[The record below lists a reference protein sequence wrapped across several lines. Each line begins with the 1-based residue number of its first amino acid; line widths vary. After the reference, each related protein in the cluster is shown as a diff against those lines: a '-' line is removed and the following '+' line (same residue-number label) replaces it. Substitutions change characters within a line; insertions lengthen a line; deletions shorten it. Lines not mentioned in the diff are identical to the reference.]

1 MPKLIAITPA
11 SSAAI
16 VPSHDQPRPDR
27 LVRGNPQRTTWNHY
41 SNQRGDFDAGIWA
54 CEPGAWNIAFA
65 PDKDEFFSVISGR
78 LRIIDSAGEARE
90 FGPGESAVIPGGFT
104 GTFEVL
110 EAVQKYYV
118 VVERRD

>member
-1 MPKLIAITPA
+1 MPKLIPITPA
-11 SSAAI
+11 TTETI
-16 VPSHDQPRPDR
+16 VPVFDQPRPDR
-27 LVRGNPQRTTWNHY
+27 LVRGNPQRTTRNHY
-41 SNQRGDFDAGIWA
+41 TNDRGEFDAGIWA

-65 PDKDEFFSVISGR
+65 PNKDEFFSVISGR
-78 LRIIDSAGEARE
+78 LRITDAEGVARE
-90 FGPGESAVIPGGFT
+90 FGPGESCVIPGGFT